1 MVFEALLRDLTEGR
15 PDCRRLSPAVYHL
28 AMSKLSAVGEAAE
41 EHEWK
46 RRRRGSKSEEEEDE
60 PMAADAWPV
69 TG

>member
-1 MVFEALLRDLTEGR
+1 MLSCDKEPLKGR
-15 PDCRRLSPAVYHL
+15 QLSTVIQ
-28 AMSKLSAVGEAAE
+28 AAE